1 MGNRVVVVPSMT
13 AALIATDFYQV
24 LETSDVP
31 GGVINIV
38 TGERDALAK
47 TMAEHDDINALWYCG
62 SSDGATMVE
71 RASSGNLK
79 STWTSTEARDW
90 KSDAGE
96 GRAFLQKATQIK
108 NIWVPYGE

>member
-1 MGNRVVVVPSMT
+1 MFT
-13 AALIATDFYQV
+13 TTCALIATDFYQV

-31 GGVINIV
+31 SGVINII
-38 TGERDALAK
+38 TGERDVLGK

-62 SSDGATMVE
+62 NAEGGAMVE

-79 STWTSTEARDW
+79 TTWVDSHRRDW
-90 KSDAGE
+90 RAATSQ
-96 GRAFLQKATQIK
+96 GREFLQKATQIK